1 MRSMDHS
8 ALVCRC
14 TLLTHPRTRLSFP
27 PSFPLFRGARVDE
40 TTPKCAHP
48 AVGMKLVLRAPL
60 LVMSAE
66 TVYGASATLSDTLL
80 GAHGKNPYLT
90 VSVPHPH
97 MKTLSVSLS
106 SFFRVRVRARRKI
119 NTIFSICAF
128 SLPASTVFTRF
139 PRLPISRLT

>member
-14 TLLTHPRTRLSFP
+14 TLLTHPRTRWSFP

-48 AVGMKLVLRAPL
+48 AVRMKLVLRAPL

-66 TVYGASATLSDTLL
+66 TVYGASATLGDTLL
-80 GAHGKNPYLT
+80 GAHGKNAYPP

-106 SFFRVRVRARRKI
+106 SFFRVRARRKI
-119 NTIFSICAF
+119 NTVFNICAF
-128 SLPASTVFTRF
+128 SLPASTV
-139 PRLPISRLT
+139 LPVFQDCRYHA